1 MLMIEANND
10 NQGQCWPSC
19 PPQRDMRES
28 IYGGII
34 AEITTLSSL
43 RSPTWEIVEKEE
55 GDLAPEMRLALLTHV
70 SMRFK

>member
-1 MLMIEANND
+1 MIIKASV
-10 NQGQCWPSC
+10 GPSC

-43 RSPTWEIVEKEE
+43 WSPT
-55 GDLAPEMRLALLTHV
+55 
-70 SMRFK
+70 